1 MEFSRN
7 SQEESFAEEV
17 RTWLEEHLVG
27 EFSDLRNRGG
37 TGQEDIPVEILL
49 EWEKELATGGWLGL
63 DFPEELGGRNC
74 SLFEQVIF
82 HQTYV
87 ESRAPGRI
95 PNIGVTLLAPTLV
108 AYGTNEQQERFI
120 PEILNGSEFWCQGYS
135 EPDAGSD
142 LANITTRASSEGDH
156 WVVNGQK
163 IWTSNANYADM
174 IFCLVRTETTP
185 IKQEGISFLLIDMK
199 SPGIEVK
206 PIITIDGS
214 HEVNMVYFDNVE
226 VPQEN
231 LIGEEGQ
238 GWNIAKFL
246 LAHERS
252 GIAGIA
258 ALKRELN
265 RLKELSSE
273 IPLGESTLLEDPQ
286 FRSKIEETEIELTAT
301 EFTELRTLAA
311 MSQGGS
317 PGAESSIL
325 KIKGTELQ
333 QTISE
338 LFVEMLAYYAHPFY
352 LENEIGSNE
361 TVGPDYAAPVMPHY
375 LNYRKVTIY
384 GGSNEIQRNVISKAI
399 LGL

>member
-1 MEFSRN
+1 MDLTFSDSDLSFRQEVIAFLNTEYPSDIKEKQDKRITLDKEEIVRWQKILHQKGWFAINWPTEFSGYKEL
-7 SQEESFAEEV
+7 SVTEKYILQEELAKANTPTAIPFGVGMCAPVIYSFGTEEQK
-17 RTWLEEHLVG
+17 EKHLP
-27 EFSDLRNRGG
+27 S
-37 TGQEDIPVEILL
+37 
-49 EWEKELATGGWLGL
+49 
-63 DFPEELGGRNC
+63 
-74 SLFEQVIF
+74 
-82 HQTYV
+82 
-87 ESRAPGRI
+87 
-95 PNIGVTLLAPTLV
+95 
-108 AYGTNEQQERFI
+108 
-120 PEILNGSEFWCQGYS
+120 ILNSDVWWCQGYS
-135 EPDAGSD
+135 EPGSGSD
-142 LANITTRASSEGDH
+142 LASLKTKAELKGDKYE
-156 WVVNGQK
+156 VNGAK
-163 IWTSNANYADM
+163 TWTTLAQHADW

-199 SPGIEVK
+199 SSGIEVK

-258 ALKRELN
+258 ALKRELS

-273 IPLGESTLLEDPQ
+273 IPLGENTLLEDPQ
-286 FRSKIEETEIELTAT
+286 FRNKIEETEIELTAT

-338 LFVEMLAYYAHPFY
+338 LFVEMLGYYAHPFY

>member
-1 MEFSRN
+1 M
-7 SQEESFAEEV
+7 
-17 RTWLEEHLVG
+17 
-27 EFSDLRNRGG
+27 
-37 TGQEDIPVEILL
+37 
-49 EWEKELATGGWLGL
+49 
-63 DFPEELGGRNC
+63 
-74 SLFEQVIF
+74 
-82 HQTYV
+82 
-87 ESRAPGRI
+87 
-95 PNIGVTLLAPTLV
+95 
-108 AYGTNEQQERFI
+108 
-120 PEILNGSEFWCQGYS
+120 CQGYS
-135 EPDAGSD
+135 EPGSGSD
-142 LANITTRASSEGDH
+142 LASLKTKAELKDNKYI
-156 WVVNGQK
+156 VNGTK
-163 IWTSNANYADM
+163 TWTTLAQHADW
-174 IFCLVRTETTP
+174 IFCLVRTETTD

-199 SPGIEVK
+199 TPGIEVK

-226 VPQEN
+226 VPVEN
-231 LIGEEGQ
+231 LVGEEGQ

-258 ALKRELN
+258 ALKRELGK
-265 RLKELSSE
+265 LKELSSE
-273 IPLGESTLLEDPQ
+273 IALGDGTLLEDTQ
-286 FRSKIEETEIELTAT
+286 FRNKIEETEIELTAT
-301 EFTELRTLAA
+301 EYTELRTLAA

-338 LFVEMLAYYAHPFY
+338 LFVEMLGYYAHPFY
-352 LENEIGSNE
+352 DETELGSND

-375 LNYRKVTIY
+375 LNYRKVSIY

>member
-1 MEFSRN
+1 MNAEFTE
-7 SQEESFAEEV
+7 QELAFQDEV
-17 RTWLEEHLVG
+17 RTFLQSEFPKDYRSKIDANIRLSKEEIVDWQKILYRKG
-27 EFSDLRNRGG
+27 WAASSWPKEFGG
-37 TGQEDIPVEILL
+37 TGWSQIQKHIFANEMGLIGAPEPVPFGM
-49 EWEKELATGGWLGL
+49 KM
-63 DFPEELGGRNC
+63 
-74 SLFEQVIF
+74 V
-82 HQTYV
+82 
-87 ESRAPGRI
+87 API
-95 PNIGVTLLAPTLV
+95 IM
-108 AYGTNEQQERFI
+108 AYGSDEQKARFL
-120 PEILNGSEFWCQGYS
+120 PDILESNVWWCQGYS
-135 EPDAGSD
+135 EPNAGSD
-142 LANITTRASSEGDH
+142 LASLKTSAVRDGDH
-156 WVVNGQK
+156 YVVNGAKTWNTYGQ
-163 IWTSNANYADM
+163 YADW
-174 IFCLVRTETTP
+174 IFCLVRTETTD

-199 SPGIEVK
+199 TPGIEVK

-226 VPQEN
+226 VPAEN
-231 LIGEEGQ
+231 LVGEQGQ

-258 ALKRELN
+258 ALKRELT
-265 RLKELSSE
+265 RLKDLSSD
-273 IPLGESTLLEDPQ
+273 IPLGEGTLLEDVQ
-286 FRSKIEETEIELTAT
+286 FRNKIEETEIELTAT

-352 LENEIGSNE
+352 LENEIGTNE

>member
-1 MEFSRN
+1 MDLTFSDSDLSFRQEVVTFLENEYPADIKEKQDKRVPLEKEEIVRWQKILHNKGWFAINWPTEFSGYKEL
-7 SQEESFAEEV
+7 SVTEKYILQEELAKANTPTTIPFGMGMCAPVIYSF
-17 RTWLEEHLVG
+17 
-27 EFSDLRNRGG
+27 G
-37 TGQEDIPVEILL
+37 TEDQKQKYLP
-49 EWEKELATGGWLGL
+49 
-63 DFPEELGGRNC
+63 
-74 SLFEQVIF
+74 S
-82 HQTYV
+82 
-87 ESRAPGRI
+87 
-95 PNIGVTLLAPTLV
+95 
-108 AYGTNEQQERFI
+108 
-120 PEILNGSEFWCQGYS
+120 ILNSDIWWCQGYS
-135 EPDAGSD
+135 EPGSGSD
-142 LANITTRASSEGDH
+142 LASLKTKAELVNDKYI
-156 WVVNGQK
+156 VNGTK
-163 IWTSNANYADM
+163 TWTTLAQHADW

-185 IKQEGISFLLIDMK
+185 IKQEGISFLLIDMSTK
-199 SPGIEVK
+199 GIEVK

-214 HEVNMVYFDNVE
+214 HEVNMVYMDNVE
-226 VPQEN
+226 VPKEN

-258 ALKRELN
+258 ALKRELK

-273 IPLGESTLLEDPQ
+273 IAVGEGTLLEDSQ

-338 LFVEMLAYYAHPFY
+338 LFVEMLGYYAHPFY

-361 TVGPDYAAPVMPHY
+361 TAGPDYAAPVMPHY
-375 LNYRKVTIY
+375 LNYRKVSIY